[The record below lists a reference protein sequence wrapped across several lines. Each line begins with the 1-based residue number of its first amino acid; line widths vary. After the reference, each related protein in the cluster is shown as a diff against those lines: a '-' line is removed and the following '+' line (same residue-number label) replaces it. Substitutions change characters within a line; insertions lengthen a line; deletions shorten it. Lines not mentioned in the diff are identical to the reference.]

1 MTNQKEIIVTVTLA
15 DGQKID
21 CDVSKHHFQNNK
33 QVALQLHTADTEL
46 NQLSD
51 SFPGEPMGT
60 PTVCFP
66 EHKFKENETT
76 IKDCDEYAGFLDALE
91 QAGVVRRT
99 DRVIHSQY
107 VSYPVVKVL
116 I

>member
-1 MTNQKEIIVTVTLA
+1 MTQPMVTVTLVG
-15 DGQKID
+15 GQQID
-21 CDVSKHHFQNNK
+21 CDVEKHHYQANR
-33 QVALQLHTADTEL
+33 QVALQLYTANTKR
-46 NQLSD
+46 NQASD

-66 EHKFKENETT
+66 GNTFGENETA

-91 QAGVVRRT
+91 QAGIVRRT
-99 DRVIHSQY
+99 PRTIHGRY
-107 VSYPVVKVL
+107 ISYPVVDVL